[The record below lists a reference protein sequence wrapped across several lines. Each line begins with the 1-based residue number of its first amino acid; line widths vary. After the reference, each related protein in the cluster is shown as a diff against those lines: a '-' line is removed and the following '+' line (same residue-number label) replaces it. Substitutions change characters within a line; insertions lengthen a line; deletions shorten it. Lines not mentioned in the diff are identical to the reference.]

1 MKWIFKACIYS
12 LFAVLSSL
20 SQANQVTARLI
31 TPVESVVPGE
41 TLWLG
46 LSLEIAEG
54 WNTYWKN
61 AGSTG
66 LPPTLELSDGQTDI
80 RPELFFPVAKT
91 KPFGEDTSLL
101 TYGYTEEVLHPF
113 QLTVPESVSGQ
124 WSLTGDARW
133 LVCRDICIPE
143 SQVVSLS
150 LPVVGFER
158 GVRRTPTPWA
168 QKIDVARA
176 AVPTDFPT
184 TVNFAGTQSV
194 WISGLTEL
202 NVKDVMPESAGETLG
217 LVQRVESLSEGVLI
231 TFDRALNPADFEVGS
246 WVFGLETGSVRIPFD
261 PNLVVL
267 PAEQQNLSLGLVLL
281 MALTG
286 GLILNLMPCV
296 FPVLSIKALSIA
308 GKASKERREVQKG
321 AWLYTAGILVTML
334 VLASIMVGLKSG
346 GSQIGWGF
354 QLQTPWFVGL
364 LVYVFV
370 ILGLWLYGWIEFGMA
385 LSGVGQNLTE
395 GHSGRAE
402 FFTGILAVVVATP
415 CTAPFMGVAMGYTLT
430 QSWGITLIVFS
441 ALGLGLA
448 LPMLVFALRPQL
460 ASRLPR
466 PDRWMIRLKQFLA
479 FPILATA
486 VWLLWVLVR
495 QTSSDVVAL
504 MLGGLLLLVFGLW
517 LLKDDTR
524 FSHVLGLLA
533 VIASLSAI
541 PSLAQL
547 TPISSEQTTVDVDSE
562 SYAPSTL
569 RAHVDEGRTVFINM
583 TADWCI
589 TCKVTEKRLLTTKAV
604 DQLFEVYG
612 VVRMIGDWTRY
623 DPLITE
629 YLNVFDRV
637 GVPLYVV
644 NHPGIDPIVLS
655 QFPSFKELE
664 EAIKA
669 KSSL

>member
-1 MKWIFKACIYS
+1 MKWILKACIYS
-12 LFAVLSSL
+12 LFAVLPPL
-20 SQANQVTARLI
+20 TQANQVTARVI

-41 TLWLG
+41 TLWFG
-46 LSLEIAEG
+46 LSLEIADG

-66 LPPTLELSDGQTDI
+66 LPPTLELSDGQTEI
-80 RPELFFPVAKT
+80 QPELLFPAAKT

-101 TYGYTEEVLHPF
+101 TYGYMEEVLHPF
-113 QLTVPESVSGQ
+113 QVTVPESVSGQ
-124 WSLTGDARW
+124 WSLTGEARW
-133 LVCRDICIPE
+133 LVCREICIPE

-150 LPVVGFER
+150 LPVVGSER
-158 GVRRTPTPWA
+158 EMRRTPWV
-168 QKIDVARA
+168 QKIDAARA
-176 AVPTDFPT
+176 AVPTDFPA
-184 TVNFAGTQSV
+184 TVNFAGAQSV

-202 NVKDVMPESAGETLG
+202 NVKDVMPETAGETLG
-217 LVQRVESLSEGVLI
+217 LVQRVESLNDGVLI
-231 TFDRALNPADFEVGS
+231 TFDRVLNPADFAVGS
-246 WVFGLETGSVRIPFD
+246 WVVGLETGSVRIPFD
-261 PNLVVL
+261 PLLTV
-267 PAEQQNLSLGLVLL
+267 PSAKQQNLSLGLVLL
-281 MALTG
+281 MALAG

-296 FPVLSIKALSIA
+296 FPVLSIKALAIA
-308 GKASKERREVQKG
+308 GKASKERREVQRG

-334 VLASIMVGLKSG
+334 VLASIMVGLKAG
-346 GSQIGWGF
+346 GAQIGWGF

-370 ILGLWLYGWIEFGMA
+370 ILGLWLYGWVEFGMA

-402 FFTGILAVVVATP
+402 FFTGVLAVVVATP

-430 QSWGITLIVFS
+430 QPWWITLIVFS

-466 PDRWMIRLKQFLA
+466 PGQWMIRLKQFLA

-486 VWLLWVLVR
+486 IWLLWVLVR

-517 LLKDDTR
+517 LVKGGSRLSR
-524 FSHVLGLLA
+524 SLGLLA

-541 PSLAQL
+541 PSLSQL
-547 TPISSEQTTVDVDSE
+547 TSTSSEQAVVEIDSE
-562 SYAPSTL
+562 PYASSAL

-589 TCKVTEKRLLTTKAV
+589 TCKVTEKRLLTTEAV
-604 DQLFEVYG
+604 DQLFESYG
-612 VVRMIGDWTRY
+612 VIRMTGDWTRY

-629 YLNVFDRV
+629 YLNAFDRV

-644 NHPGIDPIVLS
+644 NHPGMDPIVLS
-655 QFPSFKELE
+655 QFPSFEELE
-664 EAIKA
+664 KAIKA
-669 KSSL
+669 RSSL

>member
-1 MKWIFKACIYS
+1 MKWILKACIYS
-12 LFAVLSSL
+12 LFAVLPPL
-20 SQANQVTARLI
+20 TQANQVTARVI

-41 TLWLG
+41 TLWFG
-46 LSLEIAEG
+46 LSLEIADG

-66 LPPTLELSDGQTDI
+66 LPPTLELSDGQI
-80 RPELFFPVAKT
+80 EIQPELLFPAAKT

-101 TYGYTEEVLHPF
+101 TYGYMEEVLHPF
-113 QLTVPESVSGQ
+113 QVTVPESVSGQ
-124 WSLTGDARW
+124 WSLTGEARW
-133 LVCRDICIPE
+133 LVCREICIPE

-150 LPVVGFER
+150 LPVVGSER
-158 GVRRTPTPWA
+158 EMRRTPWV
-168 QKIDVARA
+168 QKIDAARA
-176 AVPTDFPT
+176 AVPTDFPA
-184 TVNFAGTQSV
+184 TVNFAGAQSV

-202 NVKDVMPESAGETLG
+202 NVKDVMPETAGETLG
-217 LVQRVESLSEGVLI
+217 LVQRVESLNDGVLI
-231 TFDRALNPADFEVGS
+231 TFDRVLNPADFAVGS
-246 WVFGLETGSVRIPFD
+246 WVVGLETGSVRIPFD
-261 PNLVVL
+261 PLLTV
-267 PAEQQNLSLGLVLL
+267 PSAKQQNLSLGLVLL
-281 MALTG
+281 MALAG

-308 GKASKERREVQKG
+308 GKASKERREVQRG

-334 VLASIMVGLKSG
+334 VLASIMVGLKAG
-346 GSQIGWGF
+346 GAQIGWGF

-370 ILGLWLYGWIEFGMA
+370 ILGLWLYGWVEFGMA

-402 FFTGILAVVVATP
+402 FFTGVLAVVVATP

-430 QSWGITLIVFS
+430 QPWWITLIVFS

-466 PDRWMIRLKQFLA
+466 PGHWMIRLKQFLA

-486 VWLLWVLVR
+486 IWLLWVLVR

-517 LLKDDTR
+517 LVKGGSRLSR
-524 FSHVLGLLA
+524 ALGLLA

-541 PSLAQL
+541 PSLSQL
-547 TPISSEQTTVDVDSE
+547 TPTSSEQAVVEIDSE
-562 SYAPSTL
+562 PYASSAL

-589 TCKVTEKRLLTTKAV
+589 TCKVTEKRLLTTEAV
-604 DQLFEVYG
+604 DQLFESYG
-612 VVRMIGDWTRY
+612 VIRMTGDWTRY
-623 DPLITE
+623 DPFITE
-629 YLNVFDRV
+629 YLNAFDRV

-644 NHPGIDPIVLS
+644 NHPGMDPIVLS
-655 QFPSFKELE
+655 QFPSFEELE
-664 EAIKA
+664 KAIKA

>member
-1 MKWIFKACIYS
+1 MKWILKACIYS
-12 LFAVLSSL
+12 LFAVLPPL
-20 SQANQVTARLI
+20 TQANQVTARVI

-41 TLWLG
+41 TLWFG
-46 LSLEIAEG
+46 LSLEIADG

-66 LPPTLELSDGQTDI
+66 LPPTLELSDGQI
-80 RPELFFPVAKT
+80 EIQPELLFPAAKT
-91 KPFGEDTSLL
+91 KPFGGDTSLL
-101 TYGYTEEVLHPF
+101 TYGYMEEVLHPF
-113 QLTVPESVSGQ
+113 QVTVPESVSGQ
-124 WSLTGDARW
+124 WSLTGEARW
-133 LVCRDICIPE
+133 LVCREICIPE

-150 LPVVGFER
+150 LPVVGSER
-158 GVRRTPTPWA
+158 EMRRTPWV
-168 QKIDVARA
+168 QKIDAARA
-176 AVPTDFPT
+176 AVPTDFPA
-184 TVNFAGTQSV
+184 TVNFAGAQSV

-202 NVKDVMPESAGETLG
+202 NVKDVMPETAGETLG
-217 LVQRVESLSEGVLI
+217 LVQRVESLNDGVLI
-231 TFDRALNPADFEVGS
+231 TFDRVLNPADFAVGS
-246 WVFGLETGSVRIPFD
+246 WVVGLETGSVRIPFD
-261 PNLVVL
+261 PLLTV
-267 PAEQQNLSLGLVLL
+267 PSAKQQNLSLGLVLL
-281 MALTG
+281 MALAG

-308 GKASKERREVQKG
+308 GKASKERREVQRG
-321 AWLYTAGILVTML
+321 AWPYTAGILVTML
-334 VLASIMVGLKSG
+334 VLASIMVGLKAG
-346 GSQIGWGF
+346 GAQIGWGF

-370 ILGLWLYGWIEFGMA
+370 ILGLWLYGWVEFGMA

-402 FFTGILAVVVATP
+402 FFTGVLAVVVATP

-430 QSWGITLIVFS
+430 QPWWITLIVFS

-466 PDRWMIRLKQFLA
+466 PGHWMIRLKQFLA

-486 VWLLWVLVR
+486 IWLLWVLVR

-517 LLKDDTR
+517 LVKGGSRLSR
-524 FSHVLGLLA
+524 SLGLLA

-541 PSLAQL
+541 PSLSQL
-547 TPISSEQTTVDVDSE
+547 TPTSSEQAVVEIDSE
-562 SYAPSTL
+562 PYASSAL

-589 TCKVTEKRLLTTKAV
+589 TCKVTEKRLLTTEAV
-604 DQLFEVYG
+604 DQLFESYG
-612 VVRMIGDWTRY
+612 VIRMTGDWTRY

-629 YLNVFDRV
+629 YLNAFDRV

-644 NHPGIDPIVLS
+644 NHPGMDPIVLS
-655 QFPSFKELE
+655 QFPSFE
-664 EAIKA
+664 EVEKAIKA
-669 KSSL
+669 RSSL

>member
-1 MKWIFKACIYS
+1 MKWILKACIYS
-12 LFAVLSSL
+12 LFAVLPPL
-20 SQANQVTARLI
+20 TQANQVTARVI

-41 TLWLG
+41 TLWFG
-46 LSLEIAEG
+46 LSLEIADG

-66 LPPTLELSDGQTDI
+66 LPPTLELSDGQTEI
-80 RPELFFPVAKT
+80 QPELLFPAAKT

-101 TYGYTEEVLHPF
+101 TYGYMEEVLHPF
-113 QLTVPESVSGQ
+113 QVTVPESVSGQ
-124 WSLTGDARW
+124 WSLTGEARW
-133 LVCRDICIPE
+133 LVCREICIPE

-150 LPVVGFER
+150 LPVVGSER
-158 GVRRTPTPWA
+158 EMRRTPWV
-168 QKIDVARA
+168 QKIDAARA
-176 AVPTDFPT
+176 AVPTDFPA
-184 TVNFAGTQSV
+184 TVNFAGAQSV
-194 WISGLTEL
+194 WISELTEL
-202 NVKDVMPESAGETLG
+202 NVKDVMPETAGETLG
-217 LVQRVESLSEGVLI
+217 LVQRVESLNDGVLI
-231 TFDRALNPADFEVGS
+231 TFDRVLNPADFAVGS
-246 WVFGLETGSVRIPFD
+246 WVVGLETGSVRIPFD
-261 PNLVVL
+261 PLLTV
-267 PAEQQNLSLGLVLL
+267 PSAKQQNLSLGLVLL
-281 MALTG
+281 MALAG

-308 GKASKERREVQKG
+308 GKASKERREVQRG

-334 VLASIMVGLKSG
+334 VLASIMVGLKAG
-346 GSQIGWGF
+346 GAQIGWGF

-370 ILGLWLYGWIEFGMA
+370 ILGLWLYGWVEFGMA

-402 FFTGILAVVVATP
+402 FFTGVLAVVVATP

-430 QSWGITLIVFS
+430 QPWWITLIVFS

-466 PDRWMIRLKQFLA
+466 PGPWMIRLKQFLA

-486 VWLLWVLVR
+486 IWLLWVLVR
-495 QTSSDVVAL
+495 QTSSDVVAF

-517 LLKDDTR
+517 LVKGGSRLSR
-524 FSHVLGLLA
+524 ALGLLA
-533 VIASLSAI
+533 VITSLSAI
-541 PSLAQL
+541 PSLSQL
-547 TPISSEQTTVDVDSE
+547 TSTSSEQAVVEIDSE
-562 SYAPSTL
+562 PYASSAL

-589 TCKVTEKRLLTTKAV
+589 TCKVTEKRLLTTEAV
-604 DQLFEVYG
+604 DQLFESYG
-612 VVRMIGDWTRY
+612 VIRMTGDWTRY

-629 YLNVFDRV
+629 YLNAFDRV

-644 NHPGIDPIVLS
+644 NHPGMDPIVLS
-655 QFPSFKELE
+655 QFPSFEELE
-664 EAIKA
+664 KAIKA
-669 KSSL
+669 RSSL

>member
-1 MKWIFKACIYS
+1 MKWILKACIYS
-12 LFAVLSSL
+12 LFAVLPPL
-20 SQANQVTARLI
+20 TQANQVTARVI
-31 TPVESVVPGE
+31 SPVESVVPGE
-41 TLWLG
+41 TLWFG
-46 LSLEIAEG
+46 LSLEIADG

-66 LPPTLELSDGQTDI
+66 LPPTLELSDGQTEI
-80 RPELFFPVAKT
+80 QPELLFPAAKT

-101 TYGYTEEVLHPF
+101 TYGYMEEVLHPF
-113 QLTVPESVSGQ
+113 QVTVPESVSGQ
-124 WSLTGDARW
+124 WSLTGEARW
-133 LVCRDICIPE
+133 LVCQDICIPE

-150 LPVVGFER
+150 LPVVGSER
-158 GVRRTPTPWA
+158 EMRRTPWV
-168 QKIDVARA
+168 QKIDAARA
-176 AVPTDFPT
+176 AVPTDFPA
-184 TVNFAGTQSV
+184 TVNFAGAQSV

-202 NVKDVMPESAGETLG
+202 NVKDVMPETAGETLG
-217 LVQRVESLSEGVLI
+217 LVQRVESLNDGVLI
-231 TFDRALNPADFEVGS
+231 TFDRVLNPADFAVGS
-246 WVFGLETGSVRIPFD
+246 WVVGLETGSVRIPFD
-261 PNLVVL
+261 PLLTV
-267 PAEQQNLSLGLVLL
+267 PSAKQQNLSLGLVLL
-281 MALTG
+281 MALAG

-308 GKASKERREVQKG
+308 GKASKERREVQRG

-334 VLASIMVGLKSG
+334 VLASIMVGLKAG
-346 GSQIGWGF
+346 GAQIGWGF

-370 ILGLWLYGWIEFGMA
+370 ILGLWLYGWVEFGMA

-402 FFTGILAVVVATP
+402 FFTGVLAVVVATP

-430 QSWGITLIVFS
+430 QPWWITLIVFS
-441 ALGLGLA
+441 VLGLGLA

-466 PDRWMIRLKQFLA
+466 PGHWMIRLKQFLA

-486 VWLLWVLVR
+486 IWLLWVLVR

-517 LLKDDTR
+517 LVKGGSRLSR
-524 FSHVLGLLA
+524 ALGLLA
-533 VIASLSAI
+533 VIASLSTI
-541 PSLAQL
+541 PSLSQL
-547 TPISSEQTTVDVDSE
+547 TPTSSEQAVVEIDSE
-562 SYAPSTL
+562 PYASSAL

-589 TCKVTEKRLLTTKAV
+589 TCKVTEKRLLTTEAV
-604 DQLFEVYG
+604 DQLFESYG
-612 VVRMIGDWTRY
+612 VIRMTGDWTRY

-629 YLNVFDRV
+629 YLNAFDRV

-644 NHPGIDPIVLS
+644 NHPGMDPIVLS
-655 QFPSFKELE
+655 QFPSFEELE
-664 EAIKA
+664 KAIKA
-669 KSSL
+669 RSSL

>member
-1 MKWIFKACIYS
+1 MKWILKACIYS
-12 LFAVLSSL
+12 LFAVLPPL
-20 SQANQVTARLI
+20 TQANQVTARVI

-41 TLWLG
+41 TLWFG
-46 LSLEIAEG
+46 LSLEIADG

-66 LPPTLELSDGQTDI
+66 LPPTLELSDGQTEI
-80 RPELFFPVAKT
+80 QPELLFPAAKT

-101 TYGYTEEVLHPF
+101 TYGYMEEVLHPF
-113 QLTVPESVSGQ
+113 QVTVPESVSGQ
-124 WSLTGDARW
+124 WSLTGEARW
-133 LVCRDICIPE
+133 LVCREICIPE

-150 LPVVGFER
+150 LPVVGSER
-158 GVRRTPTPWA
+158 EMRRTPWV
-168 QKIDVARA
+168 QKIDAARA
-176 AVPTDFPT
+176 AVPTDFPA
-184 TVNFAGTQSV
+184 TVNFAGAQSV

-202 NVKDVMPESAGETLG
+202 NVKDVMPETAGETLG
-217 LVQRVESLSEGVLI
+217 LVQRVESLNDGVLI
-231 TFDRALNPADFEVGS
+231 TFDRVLNPAEFAVGS
-246 WVFGLETGSVRIPFD
+246 WVVGLETGSVRIPFD
-261 PNLVVL
+261 PLLTV
-267 PAEQQNLSLGLVLL
+267 PSAKQQNLSLGLVLL
-281 MALTG
+281 MALAG

-308 GKASKERREVQKG
+308 GKASKERREVQRG

-334 VLASIMVGLKSG
+334 VLASIMVGLKAG
-346 GSQIGWGF
+346 GAQIGWGF
-354 QLQTPWFVGL
+354 QLQTPWFVSL

-370 ILGLWLYGWIEFGMA
+370 ILGLWLYGWVEFGMA

-402 FFTGILAVVVATP
+402 FFTGVLAVVVATP

-430 QSWGITLIVFS
+430 QPWWITLIVFS

-466 PDRWMIRLKQFLA
+466 PGHWMIRLKQFLA

-486 VWLLWVLVR
+486 IWLLWVLVR

-517 LLKDDTR
+517 LVKGGSRLSR
-524 FSHVLGLLA
+524 ALGLLA

-541 PSLAQL
+541 PSLSQL
-547 TPISSEQTTVDVDSE
+547 TPTSSEQAVVEIDSE
-562 SYAPSTL
+562 PYASSAL

-589 TCKVTEKRLLTTKAV
+589 TCKVTEKRLLTTEAV
-604 DQLFEVYG
+604 DQLFESYG
-612 VVRMIGDWTRY
+612 VIRMTGDWTRY

-629 YLNVFDRV
+629 YLNAFDRV

-644 NHPGIDPIVLS
+644 NHPGMDPIVLS
-655 QFPSFKELE
+655 QFPSFEELAK
-664 EAIKA
+664 AIKA

>member
-1 MKWIFKACIYS
+1 MKWILKACIYS
-12 LFAVLSSL
+12 LFAVLPPL
-20 SQANQVTARLI
+20 TQANQVTARVI
-31 TPVESVVPGE
+31 APVESVVPGE
-41 TLWLG
+41 TLWFG
-46 LSLEIAEG
+46 LSLEIADG

-66 LPPTLELSDGQTDI
+66 LPPTLELSDGQI
-80 RPELFFPVAKT
+80 EIQPELLFPAAKT

-101 TYGYTEEVLHPF
+101 TYGYMEEVLHPF
-113 QLTVPESVSGQ
+113 QVTVPESVSGQ
-124 WSLTGDARW
+124 WSLTGEARW
-133 LVCRDICIPE
+133 LVCREICIPE

-150 LPVVGFER
+150 LPVVGSER
-158 GVRRTPTPWA
+158 EMRRTPWV
-168 QKIDVARA
+168 QKIDAARA
-176 AVPTDFPT
+176 AVPTDFPA
-184 TVNFAGTQSV
+184 TVNFAGAQSV

-202 NVKDVMPESAGETLG
+202 NVKDVMPETAGETLG
-217 LVQRVESLSEGVLI
+217 LVQRVESLNDGVLI
-231 TFDRALNPADFEVGS
+231 TFDRVLNPADFAVGS
-246 WVFGLETGSVRIPFD
+246 WVVGLETGSVRIPFD
-261 PNLVVL
+261 PLLTV
-267 PAEQQNLSLGLVLL
+267 PSAKQQNLSLGLVLL
-281 MALTG
+281 MALAG

-308 GKASKERREVQKG
+308 GKASKERREVQRG

-334 VLASIMVGLKSG
+334 VLASIMVGLKAG
-346 GSQIGWGF
+346 GAQIGWGF

-370 ILGLWLYGWIEFGMA
+370 ILGLWLYGWVEFGMA

-402 FFTGILAVVVATP
+402 FFTGVLAVVVATP

-430 QSWGITLIVFS
+430 QPWWITLIVFS

-466 PDRWMIRLKQFLA
+466 PGHWMIRLKQFLA

-486 VWLLWVLVR
+486 IWLLWVLVR

-517 LLKDDTR
+517 LVKGGSRLSR
-524 FSHVLGLLA
+524 ALGLLA

-541 PSLAQL
+541 PSLSQL
-547 TPISSEQTTVDVDSE
+547 TPTSSEQAVVEIDSE
-562 SYAPSTL
+562 PYASSAL

-589 TCKVTEKRLLTTKAV
+589 TCKVTEKRLLTTEAV
-604 DQLFEVYG
+604 DQLFESYG
-612 VVRMIGDWTRY
+612 VIRMTGDWTRY

-629 YLNVFDRV
+629 YLNAFDRV

-644 NHPGIDPIVLS
+644 NHPGMDPIVLS
-655 QFPSFKELE
+655 QFPSFEELE
-664 EAIKA
+664 KAIKA

>member
-1 MKWIFKACIYS
+1 MKWILKACIYS
-12 LFAVLSSL
+12 LFAVLPPL
-20 SQANQVTARLI
+20 TQANQVTARVI
-31 TPVESVVPGE
+31 SPVESVVPGE
-41 TLWLG
+41 TLWFG
-46 LSLEIAEG
+46 LSLEIADG

-66 LPPTLELSDGQTDI
+66 LPPTLELSDGQTEI
-80 RPELFFPVAKT
+80 QPELLFPAAKT

-101 TYGYTEEVLHPF
+101 TYGYMEEVLHPF
-113 QLTVPESVSGQ
+113 QVTVPESVSGQ
-124 WSLTGDARW
+124 WSLTGEARW
-133 LVCRDICIPE
+133 LVCREICIPE
-143 SQVVSLS
+143 SQVVSRA
-150 LPVVGFER
+150 LPRVGSER
-158 GVRRTPTPWA
+158 EMRRTPWV
-168 QKIDVARA
+168 QKIDAARA
-176 AVPTDFPT
+176 AVPTDFPA
-184 TVNFAGTQSV
+184 TVNFAGAQSV

-202 NVKDVMPESAGETLG
+202 NVKDVMPETAGETLG
-217 LVQRVESLSEGVLI
+217 LVQRVESLNDGVLI
-231 TFDRALNPADFEVGS
+231 TFDRVLNPAEFAVGS
-246 WVFGLETGSVRIPFD
+246 WVVGLETGSVRIPFD
-261 PNLVVL
+261 PLLTV
-267 PAEQQNLSLGLVLL
+267 PSAKQQNLSLGLVLL
-281 MALTG
+281 MALAG

-308 GKASKERREVQKG
+308 GKASKERREVQRG

-334 VLASIMVGLKSG
+334 VLASIMVGLKAG
-346 GSQIGWGF
+346 GAQIGWGF

-370 ILGLWLYGWIEFGMA
+370 ILGLWLYGWVEFGMA

-402 FFTGILAVVVATP
+402 FFTGVLAVVVATP

-430 QSWGITLIVFS
+430 QPWWITLIVFS

-466 PDRWMIRLKQFLA
+466 PGHWMIRLKQFLA

-486 VWLLWVLVR
+486 IWLLWVLVR

-517 LLKDDTR
+517 LVKGGSRLSR
-524 FSHVLGLLA
+524 ALGLLA

-541 PSLAQL
+541 PSLSQL
-547 TPISSEQTTVDVDSE
+547 TPTSSEQAVVEIDSE
-562 SYAPSTL
+562 PYASSAL

-589 TCKVTEKRLLTTKAV
+589 TCKVTEKRLLTTEAV
-604 DQLFEVYG
+604 DQLFESYG
-612 VVRMIGDWTRY
+612 VIRMTGDWTRY

-629 YLNVFDRV
+629 YLNAFDRV

-644 NHPGIDPIVLS
+644 NHPGMDPIVLS
-655 QFPSFKELE
+655 QFPSFEELE
-664 EAIKA
+664 KAIKA

>member
-1 MKWIFKACIYS
+1 MKWILKACIYS
-12 LFAVLSSL
+12 LFAVLPPL
-20 SQANQVTARLI
+20 TQANQVTARVI
-31 TPVESVVPGE
+31 SPVESVVPGE
-41 TLWLG
+41 TLWFG
-46 LSLEIAEG
+46 LSLEIADG

-66 LPPTLELSDGQTDI
+66 LPPTLELSDGQTEI
-80 RPELFFPVAKT
+80 QPELLFPAAKT

-101 TYGYTEEVLHPF
+101 TYGYMEEVLHPF
-113 QLTVPESVSGQ
+113 QVTVPESVSGQ
-124 WSLTGDARW
+124 WSLTGEARW
-133 LVCRDICIPE
+133 LVCQDICIPE

-150 LPVVGFER
+150 LPVVGSER
-158 GVRRTPTPWA
+158 EMRRTPWV
-168 QKIDVARA
+168 QKIDAARA
-176 AVPTDFPT
+176 AVPTDFPA
-184 TVNFAGTQSV
+184 TVNFAGAQSV

-202 NVKDVMPESAGETLG
+202 NVKDVMPETAGETLG
-217 LVQRVESLSEGVLI
+217 LVQRVESLNDGVLI
-231 TFDRALNPADFEVGS
+231 TFDRVLNPADFAVGS
-246 WVFGLETGSVRIPFD
+246 WVVGLETGSVRIPFD
-261 PNLVVL
+261 PLLTV
-267 PAEQQNLSLGLVLL
+267 PSAKQQNLSLGLVLL
-281 MALTG
+281 MALAG

-308 GKASKERREVQKG
+308 GKASKERREVQRG

-334 VLASIMVGLKSG
+334 VLASIMVGLKAG
-346 GSQIGWGF
+346 GAQIGWGF

-370 ILGLWLYGWIEFGMA
+370 ILGLWLYGWVEFGMA

-402 FFTGILAVVVATP
+402 FFTGVLAVVVATP

-430 QSWGITLIVFS
+430 QPWWITLIVFS
-441 ALGLGLA
+441 VLGLGLA

-466 PDRWMIRLKQFLA
+466 PGHWMIRLKQFLA

-486 VWLLWVLVR
+486 IWLLWVLVR

-517 LLKDDTR
+517 LVKGGSRLSR
-524 FSHVLGLLA
+524 ALGLLA

-541 PSLAQL
+541 PSLSQL
-547 TPISSEQTTVDVDSE
+547 TPTSSEQAVVEIDSE
-562 SYAPSTL
+562 PYASSAL

-589 TCKVTEKRLLTTKAV
+589 TCKVTEKRLLTTEAV
-604 DQLFEVYG
+604 DQLFESYG
-612 VVRMIGDWTRY
+612 VIRMTGDWTRY

-629 YLNVFDRV
+629 YLNAFDRV

-644 NHPGIDPIVLS
+644 NHPGMDPIVLS
-655 QFPSFKELE
+655 QFPSFEELE
-664 EAIKA
+664 KAIKA
-669 KSSL
+669 RSSL

>member
-1 MKWIFKACIYS
+1 MKWILKACIYS
-12 LFAVLSSL
+12 LFAVLPPL
-20 SQANQVTARLI
+20 TQANQVTARVI
-31 TPVESVVPGE
+31 SPVESVVPGE
-41 TLWLG
+41 TLWFG
-46 LSLEIAEG
+46 LSLEIADG

-66 LPPTLELSDGQTDI
+66 LPPTLELSDGQTEI
-80 RPELFFPVAKT
+80 QPELLFPAAKT

-101 TYGYTEEVLHPF
+101 TYGYMEEVLHPF
-113 QLTVPESVSGQ
+113 QVTVPESVSGQ
-124 WSLTGDARW
+124 WSLTGEARW
-133 LVCRDICIPE
+133 LVCQDICIPE

-150 LPVVGFER
+150 LPVVGSER
-158 GVRRTPTPWA
+158 EMRRTPWV
-168 QKIDVARA
+168 QKIDAARA
-176 AVPTDFPT
+176 AVPTDFPA
-184 TVNFAGTQSV
+184 TVNFAGAQSV

-202 NVKDVMPESAGETLG
+202 NVKDVMPETAGETLG
-217 LVQRVESLSEGVLI
+217 LVQRVESLNDGVLI
-231 TFDRALNPADFEVGS
+231 TFDRVLNPADFAVGS
-246 WVFGLETGSVRIPFD
+246 WVVGLETGSVRIPFD
-261 PNLVVL
+261 PLLTV
-267 PAEQQNLSLGLVLL
+267 PSAKQQNLSLGLVLL
-281 MALTG
+281 MALAG

-308 GKASKERREVQKG
+308 GKASKERREVQRG

-334 VLASIMVGLKSG
+334 VLASIMVGLKAG
-346 GSQIGWGF
+346 GAQIGWGF

-370 ILGLWLYGWIEFGMA
+370 ILGLWLYGWVEFGMA

-402 FFTGILAVVVATP
+402 FFTGVLAVVVATP

-430 QSWGITLIVFS
+430 QPWWITLIVFS
-441 ALGLGLA
+441 VLGLGLA

-466 PDRWMIRLKQFLA
+466 PGHWMIRLKQFLA

-486 VWLLWVLVR
+486 IWLLWVLVR

-517 LLKDDTR
+517 LVKGGSRLSR
-524 FSHVLGLLA
+524 ALGLLA

-541 PSLAQL
+541 PSLSQL
-547 TPISSEQTTVDVDSE
+547 TPTSSEQAVVEIDSE
-562 SYAPSTL
+562 PYASSVL

-589 TCKVTEKRLLTTKAV
+589 TCKVTEKRLLTTEAV
-604 DQLFEVYG
+604 DQLFESYG
-612 VVRMIGDWTRY
+612 VIRMTGDWTRY

-629 YLNVFDRV
+629 YLNAFDRV

-644 NHPGIDPIVLS
+644 NHPGMDPIVLS
-655 QFPSFKELE
+655 QFPSFEELE
-664 EAIKA
+664 KAIKA
-669 KSSL
+669 RSSL

>member
-1 MKWIFKACIYS
+1 MKWILKACIYS
-12 LFAVLSSL
+12 LFAVLPPL
-20 SQANQVTARLI
+20 TQANQVTARVI
-31 TPVESVVPGE
+31 SPVESVVPGE
-41 TLWLG
+41 TLWFG
-46 LSLEIAEG
+46 LSLEIADG

-66 LPPTLELSDGQTDI
+66 LPPTLELSDGQTEI
-80 RPELFFPVAKT
+80 QPELLFPAAKT

-101 TYGYTEEVLHPF
+101 TYGYMEEVLHPF
-113 QLTVPESVSGQ
+113 QVTVPESVSGQ
-124 WSLTGDARW
+124 WSLTGEARW
-133 LVCRDICIPE
+133 LVCQDICIPE

-150 LPVVGFER
+150 LPVVGSER
-158 GVRRTPTPWA
+158 EMRRTPWV
-168 QKIDVARA
+168 QKIDAARA
-176 AVPTDFPT
+176 AVPTDFPA
-184 TVNFAGTQSV
+184 TVNFAGAQSV

-202 NVKDVMPESAGETLG
+202 NVKDVMPETAGETLG
-217 LVQRVESLSEGVLI
+217 LVQRVESLNDGVLI
-231 TFDRALNPADFEVGS
+231 TFDRVLNPAEFAVGS
-246 WVFGLETGSVRIPFD
+246 WVVGLETGSVRIPFD
-261 PNLVVL
+261 PLLTV
-267 PAEQQNLSLGLVLL
+267 PSAKQQNLSLGLVLL
-281 MALTG
+281 MALAG

-308 GKASKERREVQKG
+308 GKASKERREVQRG

-334 VLASIMVGLKSG
+334 VLASIMVGLKAG
-346 GSQIGWGF
+346 GAQIGWGF

-370 ILGLWLYGWIEFGMA
+370 ILGLWLYGWVEFGMA

-402 FFTGILAVVVATP
+402 FFTGVLAVVVATP

-430 QSWGITLIVFS
+430 QPWWITLIVFS
-441 ALGLGLA
+441 VLGLGLA

-466 PDRWMIRLKQFLA
+466 PGHWMIRLKQFLA

-486 VWLLWVLVR
+486 IWLLWVLVR

-517 LLKDDTR
+517 LVKGGSRLSR
-524 FSHVLGLLA
+524 ALGLLA
-533 VIASLSAI
+533 VIASLSTI
-541 PSLAQL
+541 PSLSQL
-547 TPISSEQTTVDVDSE
+547 TPTSSEQAVVEIDSE
-562 SYAPSTL
+562 PYASSAL

-589 TCKVTEKRLLTTKAV
+589 TCKVTEKRLLTTETV
-604 DQLFEVYG
+604 DQLFESYG
-612 VVRMIGDWTRY
+612 VIRMTGDWTRY

-629 YLNVFDRV
+629 YLNAFDRV

-644 NHPGIDPIVLS
+644 NHPGMDPIVLS
-655 QFPSFKELE
+655 QFPSFEELE
-664 EAIKA
+664 KAIKA
-669 KSSL
+669 RSSL

>member
-1 MKWIFKACIYS
+1 MKWILKACIYS
-12 LFAVLSSL
+12 LFAVLPPL
-20 SQANQVTARLI
+20 TQANQVTARVI

-41 TLWLG
+41 TLWFG
-46 LSLEIAEG
+46 LSLEIADG

-66 LPPTLELSDGQTDI
+66 LPPTLELSDGQI
-80 RPELFFPVAKT
+80 EIQPELLFPAAKT

-101 TYGYTEEVLHPF
+101 TYGYMEEVLHPF
-113 QLTVPESVSGQ
+113 QVTVPESVSGQ
-124 WSLTGDARW
+124 WSLTGEARW
-133 LVCRDICIPE
+133 LVCQDICIPE

-150 LPVVGFER
+150 LPVVGSER
-158 GVRRTPTPWA
+158 EMRRTPWV
-168 QKIDVARA
+168 QKIDAARA
-176 AVPTDFPT
+176 AVPTDFPA
-184 TVNFAGTQSV
+184 TVNFAGAQSV

-202 NVKDVMPESAGETLG
+202 NVKDVMPETAGETLG
-217 LVQRVESLSEGVLI
+217 LVQRVESLNDGVLI
-231 TFDRALNPADFEVGS
+231 TFDRVLNPADFAVGS
-246 WVFGLETGSVRIPFD
+246 WIVGLETGSVRIPFD
-261 PNLVVL
+261 PLLTV
-267 PAEQQNLSLGLVLL
+267 PSAKQQNLSLGLVLL
-281 MALTG
+281 MALAG

-308 GKASKERREVQKG
+308 GKASKERREVQRG

-334 VLASIMVGLKSG
+334 VLASIMVGLKAG
-346 GSQIGWGF
+346 GAQIGWGF

-370 ILGLWLYGWIEFGMA
+370 ILGLWLYGWVEFGMA

-395 GHSGRAE
+395 GHSSRAE
-402 FFTGILAVVVATP
+402 FFTGVLAVVVATP

-430 QSWGITLIVFS
+430 QPWWITLIVFS

-466 PDRWMIRLKQFLA
+466 PGPWMIRLKQFLA

-486 VWLLWVLVR
+486 IWLLWVLVR
-495 QTSSDVVAL
+495 QTSSDVVAF

-517 LLKDDTR
+517 LVKGGSRLSR
-524 FSHVLGLLA
+524 ALGLLA
-533 VIASLSAI
+533 VITSLSAI
-541 PSLAQL
+541 PSLSQL
-547 TPISSEQTTVDVDSE
+547 TSTSSEQAVVEIDSE
-562 SYAPSTL
+562 PYASSAL

-589 TCKVTEKRLLTTKAV
+589 TCKVTEKRLLTTEAV
-604 DQLFEVYG
+604 DQLFESYG
-612 VVRMIGDWTRY
+612 VIRMTGDWTRY
-623 DPLITE
+623 DPFITE
-629 YLNVFDRV
+629 YLNAFDRV

-644 NHPGIDPIVLS
+644 NHPGMDPIVLS
-655 QFPSFKELE
+655 QFPSFEELE
-664 EAIKA
+664 KAIKA
-669 KSSL
+669 RSSL

>member
-1 MKWIFKACIYS
+1 MKWILKACIYS
-12 LFAVLSSL
+12 LFAVLPPL
-20 SQANQVTARLI
+20 TQANQVTARVI

-41 TLWLG
+41 TLWFG
-46 LSLEIAEG
+46 LSLEIADG

-66 LPPTLELSDGQTDI
+66 LPPTLELSDGQTEI
-80 RPELFFPVAKT
+80 QPELLFPAAKT

-101 TYGYTEEVLHPF
+101 TYGYMEEVLHPF
-113 QLTVPESVSGQ
+113 QVTVPESVSGQ
-124 WSLTGDARW
+124 WSLTGEARW
-133 LVCRDICIPE
+133 LVCREICIPE

-150 LPVVGFER
+150 LPVVGSER
-158 GVRRTPTPWA
+158 EMRRTPWV
-168 QKIDVARA
+168 QKIDAARA
-176 AVPTDFPT
+176 AVPTDFPA
-184 TVNFAGTQSV
+184 TVNFAGAQSV

-202 NVKDVMPESAGETLG
+202 NVKDVMPETAGETLG
-217 LVQRVESLSEGVLI
+217 LVQRVESLNDGVLI
-231 TFDRALNPADFEVGS
+231 TFDRVLNPADFAVGS
-246 WVFGLETGSVRIPFD
+246 WVVGLETGSVRIPFD
-261 PNLVVL
+261 PLLTV
-267 PAEQQNLSLGLVLL
+267 PSAKQQNLSLGLVLL
-281 MALTG
+281 MALAG

-308 GKASKERREVQKG
+308 GKASKERREVQRG

-334 VLASIMVGLKSG
+334 VLASIMVGLKAG
-346 GSQIGWGF
+346 GAQIGWGF

-370 ILGLWLYGWIEFGMA
+370 ILGLWLYGWVEFGMA

-402 FFTGILAVVVATP
+402 FFTGVLAVVVATP

-430 QSWGITLIVFS
+430 QPWWITLIVFS

-466 PDRWMIRLKQFLA
+466 PGQWMIRLKQFLA

-486 VWLLWVLVR
+486 IWLLWVLVR

-517 LLKDDTR
+517 LVKGGSRLSR
-524 FSHVLGLLA
+524 ALGLLA

-541 PSLAQL
+541 PSLSQL
-547 TPISSEQTTVDVDSE
+547 TPTSSEQAVVEIDSE
-562 SYAPSTL
+562 PYASSAL

-589 TCKVTEKRLLTTKAV
+589 TCKVTEKRLLTTEAV
-604 DQLFEVYG
+604 DQLFESYG
-612 VVRMIGDWTRY
+612 VIRMTGDWTRY

-629 YLNVFDRV
+629 YLNAFDRV

-644 NHPGIDPIVLS
+644 NHPGMDPIVLS
-655 QFPSFKELE
+655 QFPSFEELE
-664 EAIKA
+664 KAIKA
-669 KSSL
+669 RSSL

>member
-1 MKWIFKACIYS
+1 MKWILKACIYS
-12 LFAVLSSL
+12 LFAVLPPL
-20 SQANQVTARLI
+20 TQANQVTARVI
-31 TPVESVVPGE
+31 SPVESVVPGE
-41 TLWLG
+41 TLWFG
-46 LSLEIAEG
+46 LSLEIADG

-66 LPPTLELSDGQTDI
+66 LPPTLELSDGQTEI
-80 RPELFFPVAKT
+80 QPELLFPAAKT

-101 TYGYTEEVLHPF
+101 TYGYMEEVLHPF
-113 QLTVPESVSGQ
+113 QVTVPESVSGQ
-124 WSLTGDARW
+124 WSLTGEARW
-133 LVCRDICIPE
+133 LVCREICIPE

-150 LPVVGFER
+150 LPVVGSER
-158 GVRRTPTPWA
+158 EMRRTPWV
-168 QKIDVARA
+168 QKIDAARA
-176 AVPTDFPT
+176 AVPTDFPA
-184 TVNFAGTQSV
+184 TVNFAGAQSV

-202 NVKDVMPESAGETLG
+202 NVKDVMPETAGETLG
-217 LVQRVESLSEGVLI
+217 LVQRVESLNDGVLI
-231 TFDRALNPADFEVGS
+231 TFDRVLNSADFAVGS
-246 WVFGLETGSVRIPFD
+246 WVVGLETGSVRIPFD
-261 PNLVVL
+261 PLLTV
-267 PAEQQNLSLGLVLL
+267 PSAKQQNLSLGLVLL
-281 MALTG
+281 MALAG

-308 GKASKERREVQKG
+308 GKASKERREVQRG

-334 VLASIMVGLKSG
+334 VLASIMVGLKAG
-346 GSQIGWGF
+346 GAQIGWGF
-354 QLQTPWFVGL
+354 QLQTSWFVGL

-370 ILGLWLYGWIEFGMA
+370 ILGLWLYGWVEFGMA

-402 FFTGILAVVVATP
+402 FFTGVLAVVVATP

-430 QSWGITLIVFS
+430 QPWWITLIVFS
-441 ALGLGLA
+441 VLGLGLA
-448 LPMLVFALRPQL
+448 LPMLIFALRPQL

-466 PDRWMIRLKQFLA
+466 PGHWMIRLKQFLA

-486 VWLLWVLVR
+486 IWLLWVLVR

-517 LLKDDTR
+517 LVKGGSRLSR
-524 FSHVLGLLA
+524 ALGLLA

-541 PSLAQL
+541 PSLSQL
-547 TPISSEQTTVDVDSE
+547 TPTSSEQAVVEIDSE
-562 SYAPSTL
+562 PYASSAL

-589 TCKVTEKRLLTTKAV
+589 TCKVTEKRLLTTEAV
-604 DQLFEVYG
+604 DQLFESYG
-612 VVRMIGDWTRY
+612 VIRMTGDWTRY

-629 YLNVFDRV
+629 YLNAFDRV

-644 NHPGIDPIVLS
+644 NHPGMDPIVLS
-655 QFPSFKELE
+655 QFPSFEELE
-664 EAIKA
+664 KAIKA
-669 KSSL
+669 RSSL

>member
-1 MKWIFKACIYS
+1 MKWILKACIYS
-12 LFAVLSSL
+12 LFAVLPPL
-20 SQANQVTARLI
+20 TQANQVTARVI

-41 TLWLG
+41 TLWFG
-46 LSLEIAEG
+46 LSLEIADG

-66 LPPTLELSDGQTDI
+66 LPPTLELSDGQTEI
-80 RPELFFPVAKT
+80 QPELLFPAAKT

-101 TYGYTEEVLHPF
+101 TYGYMEEVLHPF
-113 QLTVPESVSGQ
+113 QVTVPESVSGQ
-124 WSLTGDARW
+124 WSLTGEARW
-133 LVCRDICIPE
+133 LVCREICIPE

-150 LPVVGFER
+150 LPVVGSER
-158 GVRRTPTPWA
+158 EMRRTPWV
-168 QKIDVARA
+168 QKIDAARA
-176 AVPTDFPT
+176 AVPTDFPA
-184 TVNFAGTQSV
+184 TVNFAGAQSV

-202 NVKDVMPESAGETLG
+202 NVKDVMPETAGETLG
-217 LVQRVESLSEGVLI
+217 LVQRVESLNDGVLI
-231 TFDRALNPADFEVGS
+231 TFDRVLNPADFAVGS
-246 WVFGLETGSVRIPFD
+246 WVVGLETGSVRIPFD
-261 PNLVVL
+261 PLLTV
-267 PAEQQNLSLGLVLL
+267 PSAKQQNLSLGLVLL
-281 MALTG
+281 MALAG

-296 FPVLSIKALSIA
+296 FPVLSIKALAIA
-308 GKASKERREVQKG
+308 GKASKERREVQRG

-334 VLASIMVGLKSG
+334 VLASIMVGLKAG
-346 GSQIGWGF
+346 GAQIGWGF

-370 ILGLWLYGWIEFGMA
+370 ILGLWLYGWVEFGMA

-402 FFTGILAVVVATP
+402 FFTGVLAVVVATP

-430 QSWGITLIVFS
+430 QPWWITLIVFS

-466 PDRWMIRLKQFLA
+466 PGQWMIRLKQFLA

-486 VWLLWVLVR
+486 IWLLWVLVR

-517 LLKDDTR
+517 LVKGGSRLSR
-524 FSHVLGLLA
+524 ALGLLA

-541 PSLAQL
+541 PSLSQL
-547 TPISSEQTTVDVDSE
+547 TPTSSEQAVVEIDSE
-562 SYAPSTL
+562 PYASSAL

-589 TCKVTEKRLLTTKAV
+589 TCKVTEKRLLTTEAV
-604 DQLFEVYG
+604 DQLFESYG
-612 VVRMIGDWTRY
+612 VIRMTGDWTRY

-629 YLNVFDRV
+629 YLNAFDRV

-644 NHPGIDPIVLS
+644 NHPGMDPIVLS
-655 QFPSFKELE
+655 QFPSFEELE
-664 EAIKA
+664 KAIKA

>member
-1 MKWIFKACIYS
+1 MKWILKACIYS
-12 LFAVLSSL
+12 LFAVLPPL
-20 SQANQVTARLI
+20 TQANQVTARVI
-31 TPVESVVPGE
+31 SPVESVVPGE
-41 TLWLG
+41 TLWFG
-46 LSLEIAEG
+46 LSLEIADG

-66 LPPTLELSDGQTDI
+66 LPPTLELSDGQTEI
-80 RPELFFPVAKT
+80 QPELLFPAAKT

-101 TYGYTEEVLHPF
+101 TYGYMEEVLHPF
-113 QLTVPESVSGQ
+113 QVTVPESVSGQ
-124 WSLTGDARW
+124 WSLTGEARW
-133 LVCRDICIPE
+133 LVCQDICIPE

-150 LPVVGFER
+150 LPVVGSER
-158 GVRRTPTPWA
+158 EMRRTPWV
-168 QKIDVARA
+168 QKIDAARA
-176 AVPTDFPT
+176 AVPTDFPA
-184 TVNFAGTQSV
+184 TVNFAGAQSV

-202 NVKDVMPESAGETLG
+202 NVKDVMPETAGETLG
-217 LVQRVESLSEGVLI
+217 LVQRVESLNDGVLI
-231 TFDRALNPADFEVGS
+231 TFDRVLNPADFAVGS
-246 WVFGLETGSVRIPFD
+246 WVVGLETGSVRIPFD
-261 PNLVVL
+261 PLLTV
-267 PAEQQNLSLGLVLL
+267 PSAKQQNLSLGLVLL
-281 MALTG
+281 MALAG

-308 GKASKERREVQKG
+308 GKASKERREVQRG

-334 VLASIMVGLKSG
+334 VLASIMVGLKAG
-346 GSQIGWGF
+346 GAQIGWGF

-370 ILGLWLYGWIEFGMA
+370 ILGLWLYGWVEFGMA

-402 FFTGILAVVVATP
+402 FFTGVLAVVVATP

-430 QSWGITLIVFS
+430 QPWWITLIVFS
-441 ALGLGLA
+441 VLGLGLA

-466 PDRWMIRLKQFLA
+466 PGHWMIRLKQFLT

-486 VWLLWVLVR
+486 IWLLWVLVR

-517 LLKDDTR
+517 LVKGGSRLSR
-524 FSHVLGLLA
+524 ALGLLA
-533 VIASLSAI
+533 VIASLSTF
-541 PSLAQL
+541 PSLSQL
-547 TPISSEQTTVDVDSE
+547 TPTSSEQAVVEIDSE
-562 SYAPSTL
+562 PYASSAL

-589 TCKVTEKRLLTTKAV
+589 TCKVTEKRLLTTETV
-604 DQLFEVYG
+604 DQLFESYG
-612 VVRMIGDWTRY
+612 VIRMTGDWTRY

-629 YLNVFDRV
+629 YLNAFDRV

-644 NHPGIDPIVLS
+644 NHPGMDPIVLS
-655 QFPSFKELE
+655 QFPSFEELE
-664 EAIKA
+664 KAIKA
-669 KSSL
+669 RSSL

>member
-1 MKWIFKACIYS
+1 MKWILKACIYS
-12 LFAVLSSL
+12 LFAVLPPL
-20 SQANQVTARLI
+20 TQANQVTARVI

-41 TLWLG
+41 TLWFG
-46 LSLEIAEG
+46 LSLEIADG

-66 LPPTLELSDGQTDI
+66 LPPTLELSDGQTEI
-80 RPELFFPVAKT
+80 QPELLFPAAKT

-101 TYGYTEEVLHPF
+101 TYGYMEEVLHPF
-113 QLTVPESVSGQ
+113 QVTVPESVSGQ
-124 WSLTGDARW
+124 WSLTGEARW
-133 LVCRDICIPE
+133 LVCREICIPE

-150 LPVVGFER
+150 LPVVGSER
-158 GVRRTPTPWA
+158 EMRRTPWV
-168 QKIDVARA
+168 QKIDAARA
-176 AVPTDFPT
+176 AVPTDFPA
-184 TVNFAGTQSV
+184 TVNFAGAQSV

-202 NVKDVMPESAGETLG
+202 NVKDVMPETAGETLG
-217 LVQRVESLSEGVLI
+217 LVQRVESLNDGVLI
-231 TFDRALNPADFEVGS
+231 TFDRVLNPAEFAVGS
-246 WVFGLETGSVRIPFD
+246 WVVGLETGSVRIPFD
-261 PNLVVL
+261 PLLTV
-267 PAEQQNLSLGLVLL
+267 PSAKQQNLSLGLVLL
-281 MALTG
+281 MALAG

-308 GKASKERREVQKG
+308 GKASKERREVQRG

-334 VLASIMVGLKSG
+334 VLASIMVGLKAG
-346 GSQIGWGF
+346 GAQIGWGF

-370 ILGLWLYGWIEFGMA
+370 ILGLWLYGWVEFGMA

-402 FFTGILAVVVATP
+402 FFTGVLAVVVATP

-430 QSWGITLIVFS
+430 QPWWITLIVFS

-466 PDRWMIRLKQFLA
+466 PGHWMIRLKQFLA

-486 VWLLWVLVR
+486 IWLLWVLVR

-517 LLKDDTR
+517 LVKGGSRLSR
-524 FSHVLGLLA
+524 ALGLLA

-541 PSLAQL
+541 PSLSQL
-547 TPISSEQTTVDVDSE
+547 TPTSSEQAVVEIDSE
-562 SYAPSTL
+562 PYASSAL

-589 TCKVTEKRLLTTKAV
+589 TCKVTEKRLLTTEAV
-604 DQLFEVYG
+604 DQLFESYG
-612 VVRMIGDWTRY
+612 VIRMTGDWTRY

-629 YLNVFDRV
+629 YLNAFDRV

-644 NHPGIDPIVLS
+644 NHPGMDPIVLS
-655 QFPSFKELE
+655 QFPSFEELE
-664 EAIKA
+664 KAIKA
-669 KSSL
+669 RSSL

>member
-1 MKWIFKACIYS
+1 MKWILKACIYS
-12 LFAVLSSL
+12 LFAVLPPL
-20 SQANQVTARLI
+20 TQANQVTARVI

-41 TLWLG
+41 TLWFG
-46 LSLEIAEG
+46 LSLEIADG

-66 LPPTLELSDGQTDI
+66 LPPTLELSDGQI
-80 RPELFFPVAKT
+80 EIQPELLFPAAKT

-101 TYGYTEEVLHPF
+101 TYGYMEEVLHPF
-113 QLTVPESVSGQ
+113 QVTVPESVSGQ
-124 WSLTGDARW
+124 WSLTGEARW
-133 LVCRDICIPE
+133 LVCREICIPE

-150 LPVVGFER
+150 LPVVGSER
-158 GVRRTPTPWA
+158 EMRRTPWV
-168 QKIDVARA
+168 QKIDAARA
-176 AVPTDFPT
+176 AVPTDFPA
-184 TVNFAGTQSV
+184 TVNFAGAQSV
-194 WISGLTEL
+194 WISELTEL
-202 NVKDVMPESAGETLG
+202 NVKDVMPETAGETLG
-217 LVQRVESLSEGVLI
+217 LVQRVESLNDGVLI
-231 TFDRALNPADFEVGS
+231 TFDRVLNPADFAVGS
-246 WVFGLETGSVRIPFD
+246 WVVGLETGSVRIPFD
-261 PNLVVL
+261 PLLTV
-267 PAEQQNLSLGLVLL
+267 PSARQQNLSLGLVLL
-281 MALTG
+281 MALAG

-308 GKASKERREVQKG
+308 GKASKERREVQRG

-334 VLASIMVGLKSG
+334 VLASIMVGLKAG
-346 GSQIGWGF
+346 GAQIGWGF

-370 ILGLWLYGWIEFGMA
+370 ILGLWLYGWVEFGMA

-402 FFTGILAVVVATP
+402 FFTGVLAVVVATP

-430 QSWGITLIVFS
+430 QPWWITLIVFS

-466 PDRWMIRLKQFLA
+466 PGHWMIRLKQFLA

-486 VWLLWVLVR
+486 IWLLWVLVR

-517 LLKDDTR
+517 LVKGGSRLSR
-524 FSHVLGLLA
+524 ALGLLA

-541 PSLAQL
+541 PSLSQL
-547 TPISSEQTTVDVDSE
+547 TPTSSEQAVVEIDSE
-562 SYAPSTL
+562 PYASSAL

-589 TCKVTEKRLLTTKAV
+589 TCKVTEKRLLTTEAV
-604 DQLFEVYG
+604 DQLFESYG
-612 VVRMIGDWTRY
+612 VIRMTGDWTRY

-629 YLNVFDRV
+629 YLNAFDRV

-644 NHPGIDPIVLS
+644 NHPGMDPIVLS
-655 QFPSFKELE
+655 QFPSFEELE
-664 EAIKA
+664 KAIKA

>member
-1 MKWIFKACIYS
+1 MKWILKACIYS
-12 LFAVLSSL
+12 LFAVLPPL
-20 SQANQVTARLI
+20 TQANQVTARVI

-41 TLWLG
+41 TLWFG
-46 LSLEIAEG
+46 LSLEIADG

-66 LPPTLELSDGQTDI
+66 LPPTLELSDGQTEI
-80 RPELFFPVAKT
+80 QPELLFPAAKT

-101 TYGYTEEVLHPF
+101 TYGYMEEVLHPF
-113 QLTVPESVSGQ
+113 QVTVPESVSGQ
-124 WSLTGDARW
+124 WSLTGEARW
-133 LVCRDICIPE
+133 LVCREICIPE

-150 LPVVGFER
+150 LPVVGSER
-158 GVRRTPTPWA
+158 EMRRTPWV
-168 QKIDVARA
+168 QKIDAARA
-176 AVPTDFPT
+176 AVPTDFPA
-184 TVNFAGTQSV
+184 TVNFAGAQSV

-202 NVKDVMPESAGETLG
+202 NVKDVMPETAGETLG
-217 LVQRVESLSEGVLI
+217 LVQRVESLNDGVLI
-231 TFDRALNPADFEVGS
+231 TFDRVLNPADFAVGS
-246 WVFGLETGSVRIPFD
+246 WVVGLEAGSVRIPFD
-261 PNLVVL
+261 PLLTV
-267 PAEQQNLSLGLVLL
+267 PSAKQQNLSLGLVLL
-281 MALTG
+281 MALAG

-308 GKASKERREVQKG
+308 GKASKERREVQRG

-334 VLASIMVGLKSG
+334 VLASIMVGLKAG
-346 GSQIGWGF
+346 GAQIGWGF

-370 ILGLWLYGWIEFGMA
+370 ILGLWLYGWVEFGMA

-402 FFTGILAVVVATP
+402 FFTGVLAVVVATP

-430 QSWGITLIVFS
+430 QPWWITLIVFS

-466 PDRWMIRLKQFLA
+466 PGHWMIRLKQFLA

-486 VWLLWVLVR
+486 IWLLWVLVR

-517 LLKDDTR
+517 LVKGGSRLSR
-524 FSHVLGLLA
+524 ALGLLA

-541 PSLAQL
+541 PSLSQL
-547 TPISSEQTTVDVDSE
+547 TPTSSEQAVVEIDSE
-562 SYAPSTL
+562 PYASSAL

-589 TCKVTEKRLLTTKAV
+589 TCKVTEKRLLTTEAV
-604 DQLFEVYG
+604 DQLFESYG
-612 VVRMIGDWTRY
+612 VIRMTGDWTRY

-629 YLNVFDRV
+629 YLNAFDRV

-644 NHPGIDPIVLS
+644 NHPGMDPIVLS
-655 QFPSFKELE
+655 QFPSFEELE
-664 EAIKA
+664 KAIKA

>member
-1 MKWIFKACIYS
+1 MKWILKACIYS
-12 LFAVLSSL
+12 LFAVLPPL
-20 SQANQVTARLI
+20 TQANQVTARVI
-31 TPVESVVPGE
+31 APVESVVPGE
-41 TLWLG
+41 TLWFG
-46 LSLEIAEG
+46 LSLEIADG

-66 LPPTLELSDGQTDI
+66 LPPTLELSDGQTEI
-80 RPELFFPVAKT
+80 QPELLFPAAKT

-101 TYGYTEEVLHPF
+101 TYGYMEEVLHPF
-113 QLTVPESVSGQ
+113 QVTVPESVSGQ
-124 WSLTGDARW
+124 WSLTGEARW
-133 LVCRDICIPE
+133 LVCQDICIPE

-150 LPVVGFER
+150 LPVVGSER
-158 GVRRTPTPWA
+158 EMRRTPWV
-168 QKIDVARA
+168 QKIDAARA
-176 AVPTDFPT
+176 AVPTDFPA
-184 TVNFAGTQSV
+184 TVNFAGAQSV

-202 NVKDVMPESAGETLG
+202 NVKDVMPETAGETLG
-217 LVQRVESLSEGVLI
+217 LVQRVESLNDGVLI
-231 TFDRALNPADFEVGS
+231 TFDRVLNPADFAVGS
-246 WVFGLETGSVRIPFD
+246 WVVGLETGSVRIPFD
-261 PNLVVL
+261 PLLTV
-267 PAEQQNLSLGLVLL
+267 PSAKQQNLSLGLVLL
-281 MALTG
+281 MALAG

-308 GKASKERREVQKG
+308 GKASKERREVQRG

-334 VLASIMVGLKSG
+334 VLASSMVGLKAG
-346 GSQIGWGF
+346 GAQIGWGF

-370 ILGLWLYGWIEFGMA
+370 ILGLWLYGWVEFGMA

-402 FFTGILAVVVATP
+402 FFTGVLAVVVATP

-430 QSWGITLIVFS
+430 QPWWITLIVFS
-441 ALGLGLA
+441 VLGLGLA

-466 PDRWMIRLKQFLA
+466 PGHWMIRLKQFLA

-486 VWLLWVLVR
+486 IWRLWVLVR

-517 LLKDDTR
+517 LVKGGSRLSR
-524 FSHVLGLLA
+524 ALGLLA

-541 PSLAQL
+541 PSLSQL
-547 TPISSEQTTVDVDSE
+547 TPTSSEQAVVEIDSE
-562 SYAPSTL
+562 PYASSAL

-589 TCKVTEKRLLTTKAV
+589 TCKVTEKRLLTTEAV
-604 DQLFEVYG
+604 DQLFESYG
-612 VVRMIGDWTRY
+612 VIRMTGDWTRY

-629 YLNVFDRV
+629 YLNAFDRV

-644 NHPGIDPIVLS
+644 NHPGMDPIVLS
-655 QFPSFKELE
+655 QFPSFEELE
-664 EAIKA
+664 KAIKA
-669 KSSL
+669 RSSL

>member
-1 MKWIFKACIYS
+1 MKWILKACIYS
-12 LFAVLSSL
+12 LFAVLPPL
-20 SQANQVTARLI
+20 TQANQVTARVI

-41 TLWLG
+41 TLWFG
-46 LSLEIAEG
+46 LSLEIADG

-66 LPPTLELSDGQTDI
+66 LPPTLELSDGQTEI
-80 RPELFFPVAKT
+80 QPELLFPAAKT

-101 TYGYTEEVLHPF
+101 TYGYMEEVLHPF
-113 QLTVPESVSGQ
+113 QVTVPESVSGQ
-124 WSLTGDARW
+124 WSLTGEARW
-133 LVCRDICIPE
+133 LVCREICIPE

-150 LPVVGFER
+150 LPVVGSER
-158 GVRRTPTPWA
+158 EMRRTPWV
-168 QKIDVARA
+168 QKIDAARA
-176 AVPTDFPT
+176 AVPTDFPA
-184 TVNFAGTQSV
+184 TVNFAGAQSV

-202 NVKDVMPESAGETLG
+202 NVKDVMPETAGETLG
-217 LVQRVESLSEGVLI
+217 LVQRVESLNDGVLI
-231 TFDRALNPADFEVGS
+231 TFDRVLNPADFAVGS
-246 WVFGLETGSVRIPFD
+246 WVVGLETGSVRIPFD
-261 PNLVVL
+261 PLLTV
-267 PAEQQNLSLGLVLL
+267 PSAKQQNLSLGLVLL
-281 MALTG
+281 MALAG

-308 GKASKERREVQKG
+308 GKASKERREVQRG

-334 VLASIMVGLKSG
+334 VLASIMVGLKAG
-346 GSQIGWGF
+346 GAQIGWGF

-370 ILGLWLYGWIEFGMA
+370 ILGLWLYGWVEFGMA

-402 FFTGILAVVVATP
+402 FFTGVLAVVVATP

-430 QSWGITLIVFS
+430 QPWWITLIVFS

-466 PDRWMIRLKQFLA
+466 PGHWMIRLKQFLA

-486 VWLLWVLVR
+486 IWLLWVLVR

-517 LLKDDTR
+517 LVKGGSRLSR
-524 FSHVLGLLA
+524 ALGLLA

-541 PSLAQL
+541 PSLSQL
-547 TPISSEQTTVDVDSE
+547 TPTSSEQAVVEIDSE
-562 SYAPSTL
+562 PYASSAL

-589 TCKVTEKRLLTTKAV
+589 TCKVTEKRLLTTEAV
-604 DQLFEVYG
+604 DQLFESYG
-612 VVRMIGDWTRY
+612 VIRMTGDWTRY

-629 YLNVFDRV
+629 YLNAFDRV

-644 NHPGIDPIVLS
+644 NHPGMDPIVLS
-655 QFPSFKELE
+655 QFPSFEELE
-664 EAIKA
+664 KAIKA

>member
-1 MKWIFKACIYS
+1 MKWILKACIYS
-12 LFAVLSSL
+12 LFAVLPPL
-20 SQANQVTARLI
+20 TQANQVTARVI

-41 TLWLG
+41 TLWFG
-46 LSLEIAEG
+46 LSLEIADG

-66 LPPTLELSDGQTDI
+66 LPPTLELSDGQTEI
-80 RPELFFPVAKT
+80 QPELLFPAAKT

-101 TYGYTEEVLHPF
+101 TYGYMEEVLHPF
-113 QLTVPESVSGQ
+113 QVTVPESVSGQ
-124 WSLTGDARW
+124 WSLTGEARW
-133 LVCRDICIPE
+133 LVCREICIPE

-150 LPVVGFER
+150 LPVVGSER
-158 GVRRTPTPWA
+158 EMRRTPWV
-168 QKIDVARA
+168 QKIDAARA
-176 AVPTDFPT
+176 AVPTDFPA
-184 TVNFAGTQSV
+184 TVNFSGAQSV

-202 NVKDVMPESAGETLG
+202 NVKDVMPETAGETLG
-217 LVQRVESLSEGVLI
+217 LVQRVESLNDGVLI
-231 TFDRALNPADFEVGS
+231 TFDRVLNPADFAVGS
-246 WVFGLETGSVRIPFD
+246 WVVGLETGSVRIPFD
-261 PNLVVL
+261 PLLTV
-267 PAEQQNLSLGLVLL
+267 PSAKQQNLSLGLVLL
-281 MALTG
+281 MALAG

-308 GKASKERREVQKG
+308 GKASKERREVQRG

-334 VLASIMVGLKSG
+334 VLASIMVGLKAG
-346 GSQIGWGF
+346 GAQIGWGF

-370 ILGLWLYGWIEFGMA
+370 ILGLWLYGWVEFGMA

-402 FFTGILAVVVATP
+402 FFTGVLAVVVATP

-430 QSWGITLIVFS
+430 QPWWITLIVFS

-466 PDRWMIRLKQFLA
+466 PGHWMIRLKQFLA

-486 VWLLWVLVR
+486 IWLLWVLVR

-517 LLKDDTR
+517 LVKGGSRLSR
-524 FSHVLGLLA
+524 ALGLLT

-541 PSLAQL
+541 PSLSQL
-547 TPISSEQTTVDVDSE
+547 TPTSSEQAVVEIDSE
-562 SYAPSTL
+562 PYASSAL

-589 TCKVTEKRLLTTKAV
+589 TCKVTEKRLLTTEAV
-604 DQLFEVYG
+604 DQLFESYG
-612 VVRMIGDWTRY
+612 VIRMTGDWTRY

-629 YLNVFDRV
+629 YLNAFDRV

-644 NHPGIDPIVLS
+644 NHPGMDPIVLS
-655 QFPSFKELE
+655 QFPSFEELAK
-664 EAIKA
+664 AIKA